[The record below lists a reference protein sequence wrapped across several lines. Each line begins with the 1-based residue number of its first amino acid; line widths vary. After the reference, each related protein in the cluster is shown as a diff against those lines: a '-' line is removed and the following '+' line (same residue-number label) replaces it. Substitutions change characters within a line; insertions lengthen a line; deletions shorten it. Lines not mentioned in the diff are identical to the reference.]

1 MSAFCLSILLFWN
14 MCEHLIFCP
23 SLATIRLLNCQNKQI
38 PHFPKKK
45 TLTES
50 STLETA
56 AVILSIA
63 MLTPTAE
70 GTGPT
75 VCGPLNCG
83 ISKKEKNQD

>member
-1 MSAFCLSILLFWN
+1 MELLGV
-14 MCEHLIFCP
+14 
-23 SLATIRLLNCQNKQI
+23 NKQTHQ
-38 PHFPKKK
+38 PPVPPRNR
-45 TLTES
+45 LTES

-75 VCGPLNCG
+75 ACGPLNCG
-83 ISKKEKNQD
+83 ISKQNKNQKTKIVTFVKCQRGFSYFHGF